1 MKRLGATALGLTSM
15 VALSALAAPQTQPAT
30 DAERRATVVASY
42 TGGAVT
48 VGEIE
53 DTIADSSLLIQA
65 TALEPDSLRE
75 FLDRNLRFELE
86 LQEAERRG
94 YRDDQRVRKAAKEN
108 AVQLMISRDINAAL
122 RADRV
127 PPDVLQSYFEANR
140 DVFSVPEL
148 RRVSGLFVATEAE
161 ARALLPQLK
170 EADDAALSQLVQTR
184 GLDVPS
190 KVRGGDLGRFA
201 VTGKPESGED
211 PIDPKIVKAAF
222 ALAEI
227 GAVSDVI
234 RLDDGKFVILKYTE
248 HRAGYVPSFE
258 EVKVRVSRR
267 YDDVRYEKAIQTIAD
282 AQRASLK
289 PIVHAELVDSVR
301 LE

>member
-1 MKRLGATALGLTSM
+1 MKRLGAAALGLTSL
-15 VALSALAAPQTQPAT
+15 VALSALAAPETQPPT

-42 TGGAVT
+42 SGGAVT

-53 DTIADSSLLIQA
+53 DTIADSSPLIQA

-94 YRDDQRVRKAAKEN
+94 YREDARVRKAAKEN
-108 AVQLMISRDINAAL
+108 AVQLMISRDVNAAL
-122 RADRV
+122 RAEPA
-127 PPDVLQSYFEANR
+127 PPEVLRSYFEAHR
-140 DVFSVPEL
+140 DVFSLPEL

-161 ARALLPQLK
+161 ARSLLPQFK
-170 EADDAALSQLVQTR
+170 EADDAALSQLVQAR

-190 KVRGGDLGRFA
+190 KTRGGDIGRFGA
-201 VTGKPESGED
+201 NGKPESGD
-211 PIDPKIVKAAF
+211 DLIDPKIVKAAF
-222 ALAEI
+222 ALTDI

-248 HRAGYVPSFE
+248 HRAGYAPIFE

-267 YDDVRYEKAIQTIAD
+267 YDDERYEKATQTIVD
-282 AQRASLK
+282 AQRALLH